1 MPSVVKRDPLNPFPW
16 YAAMRQSEPVFLDQS
31 GVWHV
36 FQHAH
41 VQRVLS
47 EWQTFS
53 SERSEPGG
61 GPESA
66 LGASLISTDPPRHRQ
81 LRSLVTQAFT
91 PRAVE
96 DLAPSIASIVDS
108 LLDQAAERGHE
119 VDLIADLATPL
130 PVTVIAQLLG
140 IPVTDRA
147 RFKEWSD
154 AVVSHAYATTAMS
167 FGQAMREMGSYFH
180 ALLGERRIHP
190 RQDLLSGLL
199 RAQLDGI
206 QLNEL
211 ELLGFCALLLVA
223 GNETTTNLIGNAVLS
238 LDEAADQRQALIER
252 PTLVADAV
260 EEGLRHRSPVQSM
273 FRTAKQDA
281 EINGQRIPANS
292 WVVAWIGS
300 ANRDEKVFT
309 DPDRFDLHRDTH
321 RHIAFGYGI
330 HFCLGAPL
338 ARLEARITLEALYQ
352 RFPDLQVA
360 RNARLEALESNVVYG
375 LRSLPVRLKA

>member
-1 MPSVVKRDPLNPFPW
+1 
-16 YAAMRQSEPVFLDQS
+16 MRQSAPVFLDSS

-36 FQHAH
+36 FQHAD

-47 EWQTFS
+47 DWQTFS
-53 SERSEPGG
+53 SERSEPGS

-81 LRSLVTQAFT
+81 LRTLVTQAFT
-91 PRAVE
+91 PKAVE
-96 DLAPSIASIVDS
+96 DLAPSIANIVDS
-108 LLDQAAERGHE
+108 LLDQAAEHGE
-119 VDLIADLATPL
+119 EIDLIADLATPL

-140 IPVTDRA
+140 IPVADRA

-154 AVVSHAYATTAMS
+154 AVVSHAFATTAMS
-167 FGQAMREMGSYFH
+167 FGDAMREMGAYFL
-180 ALLGERRIHP
+180 ALLGERRINP
-190 RQDLLSGLL
+190 RDDLISALL
-199 RAQLDGI
+199 RAQVDAV

-238 LDEAADQRQALIER
+238 LDDAAEQRQALIEA

-260 EEGLRHRSPVQSM
+260 EEALRHRSPVQSM
-273 FRTAKQDA
+273 FRTAKRAA
-281 EINGQRIPANS
+281 EIGGQSMPAES

-300 ANRDEKVFT
+300 ANRDETVFP
-309 DPDRFDLHRDTH
+309 DPDSFDLHRNTQ

-338 ARLEARITLEALYQ
+338 ARVEARIALQALYQ
-352 RFPDLQVA
+352 RFPALKIA
-360 RNARLEALESNVVYG
+360 PNARLEPLESTIVYG
-375 LRSLPVRLKA
+375 VRRLPVRLRG